1 MNDIP
6 AREAKNRFG
15 QMLDAAQRAP
25 VRITRNGRV
34 VTVMLSTQL
43 YDQLRGSAWERLA
56 ATMDAMGEEAAT
68 EGLTD
73 AKLEALL
80 ADESGAHRRT

>member
-1 MNDIP
+1 MDDLT

-15 QMLDAAQRAP
+15 QLLDAAQRAP
-25 VRITRNGRV
+25 VRITRNGRA

-43 YDQLRGSAWERLA
+43 YDQLRGSAWERLT
-56 ATMDAMGEEAAT
+56 ATMDAMGEEASAR
-68 EGLTD
+68 GLTD

-80 ADESGAHRRT
+80 ADES

>member
-1 MNDIP
+1 MVGMKETT
-6 AREAKNRFG
+6 ARDAKNRFG
-15 QMLDAAQRAP
+15 QLLDAAQRAP
-25 VRITRNGRV
+25 VRITRNGRA

-56 ATMDAMGEEAAT
+56 ATMDAIGEEASAG
-68 EGLTD
+68 GLTD

-80 ADESGAHRRT
+80 ADES

>member
-1 MNDIP
+1 MVHMNDLT

-15 QMLDAAQRAP
+15 QLLDAAQRAP
-25 VRITRNGRV
+25 VRITRNGRA

-43 YDQLRGSAWERLA
+43 YDQLRGSAWERLT
-56 ATMDAMGEEAAT
+56 ATMDAMGEEASARS
-68 EGLTD
+68 LTD

-80 ADESGAHRRT
+80 ADES

>member
-1 MNDIP
+1 MNDIS

-15 QMLDAAQRAP
+15 QLLDAAQRAP
-25 VRITRNGRV
+25 VRVTRNGRA

-43 YDQLRGSAWERLA
+43 YDQLRGSAWERLTS
-56 ATMDAMGEEAAT
+56 TMDAMGEEASAR
-68 EGLTD
+68 GLTD

-80 ADESGAHRRT
+80 ADES